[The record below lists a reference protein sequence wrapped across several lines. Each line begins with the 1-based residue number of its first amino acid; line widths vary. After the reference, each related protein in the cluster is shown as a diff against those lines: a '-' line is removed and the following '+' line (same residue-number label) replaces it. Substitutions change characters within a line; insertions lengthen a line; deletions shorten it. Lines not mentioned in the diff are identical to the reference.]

1 MVEKPS
7 RQFRSASV
15 IRRSVPAI
23 ALAVAVL
30 ASGCVTYIPVDE
42 YTIARAA
49 YEAAKDA
56 DAARFAPRLWSSA
69 ELTYQEAQQ
78 SFKDRRYADARS
90 KFLQSKEL
98 SEKAEFAARLAR
110 HQSGDL

>member
-1 MVEKPS
+1 
-7 RQFRSASV
+7 V
-15 IRRSVPAI
+15 IRGSIRAI
-23 ALAVAVL
+23 AIAMALVVPL
-30 ASGCVTYIPVDE
+30 VSGCVTYIPVDE

-90 KFLQSKEL
+90 KFVQAKEL

-110 HQSGDL
+110 QQSGDL